1 MFAMEHLAGPLVFLG
16 THFWKY
22 YARSLKGFFS
32 LKNDASL
39 GVPAVA
45 QQDWQPLGS
54 AGRQVPSPAQ
64 PTRLGLQQYPSFSL
78 GCSCGS
84 NVIWSLAPELCMLQ
98 GGQKRKKK
106 YIEMHNLVQLW
117 KNLREDADKTDIWVW
132 PRSTQPLLESLESRI
147 LWLCKGAQPVSQGPM
162 KNYPVSAA

>member
-45 QQDWQPLGS
+45 QQDWLVS
-54 AGRQVPSPAQ
+54 VAA
-64 PTRLGLQQYPSFSL
+64 
-78 GCSCGS
+78 
-84 NVIWSLAPELCMLQ
+84 LARSWP
-98 GGQKRKKK
+98 GAW
-106 YIEMHNLVQLW
+106 V
-117 KNLREDADKTDIWVW
+117 EDLA
-132 PRSTQPLLESLESRI
+132 LL
-147 LWLCKGAQPVSQGPM
+147 
-162 KNYPVSAA
+162 